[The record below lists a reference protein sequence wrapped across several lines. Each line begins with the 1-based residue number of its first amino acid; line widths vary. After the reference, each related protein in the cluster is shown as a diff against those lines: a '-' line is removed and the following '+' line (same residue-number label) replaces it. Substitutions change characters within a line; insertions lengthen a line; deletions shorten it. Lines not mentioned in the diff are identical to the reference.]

1 MNYDTVVGINKNT
14 ENNIAPI
21 VMAADMYRS
30 IDIHP
35 RAMRFNES
43 TGRGWFAVNLSRD
56 WSATEQLVFDQEWD
70 TIDGQW
76 EDKYHDTRY
85 DTYLRV
91 TYKVEDK
98 KVKCEF
104 TNGIV
109 NWYSF
114 KEFLDKIGT
123 HDYSVEELKVK
134 PYFYTNDIGKR
145 GIAGQLGFM
154 SVVVKE
160 PYEGLT
166 VSYRPDIAHLSKDR
180 NLKEKLSDI
189 LPEEIDLPEAKEPI
203 PTLTDGAT
211 EIKDCTNPTKES
223 NKDSKLFAILELVGI
238 TPREALDILVKN
250 AY

>member
-1 MNYDTVVGINKNT
+1 MNYDTVVGINK
-14 ENNIAPI
+14 EQVDHVDVI
-21 VMAADMYRS
+21 VMMADMYRS
-30 IDIHP
+30 VDIHP

-56 WSATEQLVFDQEWD
+56 WSATERLVFDQEWD

-76 EDKYHDTRY
+76 EDKYKDTRY

-91 TYKVEDK
+91 TYKAEDK

-104 TNGIV
+104 TNGII

-114 KEFLDKIGT
+114 KEFFDKWGT

-145 GIAGQLGFM
+145 GIAGQLSFM

-166 VSYRPDIAHLSKDR
+166 VSYYNRRPDVAHLSKDD
-180 NLKEKLSDI
+180 NLKDKLSDI
-189 LPEEIDLPEAKEPI
+189 LPDEIVLPEAKEPELPEI
-203 PTLTDGAT
+203 EERTPPDERKVKLYGVLGLIDMTPKEAFEILT
-211 EIKDCTNPTKES
+211 
-223 NKDSKLFAILELVGI
+223 
-238 TPREALDILVKN
+238 RN
-250 AY
+250 AYFN